1 MNTRL
6 DPVAE
11 RRKLAHVLD
20 VDSGRLAMLAELPPA
35 DVRELRAQLA
45 EALFQ
50 ADRHHFARIAT
61 LARTVPGAVLAKL
74 TEGALPPLIAARTAE
89 LLEPHRAAELVG
101 RLSLGYLA
109 DVAAAM
115 DAGRAAAVVEA
126 MPPQIVAR
134 VGTEL
139 ARRGEWVVMGGFVA
153 HVSEPA
159 LRAAV
164 AELTGEQLLR
174 ISFVLEDLARLD
186 SIGAMLTDAQRDGM
200 LAGAAEHELWRELD
214 DLVANLAAEHVRAL
228 ADRVSATAVAG
239 HLAAAR
245 AAGELSDATYEALT
259 A

>member
-1 MNTRL
+1 MSVRL

-20 VDSGRLAMLAELPPA
+20 VDPDQLTMLAGLTPA
-35 DVRELRAQLA
+35 DVRELRVQLA

-74 TEGALPPLIAARTAE
+74 TEAALPPLIAARTAE
-89 LLEPHRAAELVG
+89 LLEPQRAAELVD
-101 RLSLGYLA
+101 RLSPGYVA

-115 DAGRAAAVVEA
+115 DAARAAAVVGA
-126 MPPQIVAR
+126 MPPGVVAR

-139 ARRGEWVVMGGFVA
+139 ARRAEWVVMGGFVA

-159 LRAAV
+159 LRASV

-174 ISFVLEDLARLD
+174 ISFVLEDLTRLD
-186 SIGAMLTDAQRDGM
+186 AIGAMLTDAQRDGM
-200 LAGAAEHELWRELD
+200 LTGAAEHGLWRELD
-214 DLVANLAAEHVRAL
+214 DLVANLSPEHVRPL
-228 ADRVSATAVAG
+228 AARVAAAAVG
-239 HLAAAR
+239 EQLAAAR
-245 AAGELSDATYEALT
+245 AAGDLSDATYEALT

>member
-1 MNTRL
+1 MSVRL

-11 RRKLAHVLD
+11 RRKLAHLLD
-20 VDSGRLAMLAELPPA
+20 VDPGRLAMLAALAPA
-35 DVRELRAQLA
+35 DVRELRIQLG

-74 TEGALPPLIAARTAE
+74 TEAALSPLIAARTAE
-89 LLEPHRAAELVG
+89 LLEPSRAADLVG
-101 RLSLGYLA
+101 RLTPRYLA

-115 DAGRAAAVVEA
+115 DPARAAAVVAA
-126 MPPQIVAR
+126 MPPQIVAG

-159 LRAAV
+159 LRASV

-174 ISFVLEDLARLD
+174 ISFVLEDLGRLD
-186 SIGAMLTDAQRDGM
+186 AIAGMLSDTQVDGM
-200 LAGAAEHELWRELD
+200 LTGAAGGGLWRELD
-214 DLVANLAAEHVRAL
+214 ELVANLSAEGIRRLAGRIDAAG
-228 ADRVSATAVAG
+228 VAG
-239 HLAAAR
+239 ELAAAH
-245 AAGELSDATYEALT
+245 AAGTLSDATFEALT